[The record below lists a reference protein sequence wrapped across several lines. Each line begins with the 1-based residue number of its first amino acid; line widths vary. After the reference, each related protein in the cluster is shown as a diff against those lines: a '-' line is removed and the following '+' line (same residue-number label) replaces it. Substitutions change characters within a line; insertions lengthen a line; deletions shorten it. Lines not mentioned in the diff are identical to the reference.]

1 MRIKEVNIVNFKGF
15 QNETVTF
22 NGNLTVVIGNNTA
35 GKTTLLKALQVGLG
49 AYLQSLK
56 TLPGGTSYRRNFSSL
71 DKFMRFD
78 QELRDYVPN
87 TEKPRITIHADFPIT
102 TSSDGHCPEVS
113 FIPIRWYREYAGNYT
128 THTRVSAG
136 ELIDA
141 VHRMEHLRNEEK
153 ENSIYPLVLSFG
165 DQKDQ

>member
-78 QELRDYVPN
+78 QELRDYVP
-87 TEKPRITIHADFPIT
+87 E
-102 TSSDGHCPEVS
+102 
-113 FIPIRWYREYAGNYT
+113 YREAQNNHPCRFSDNHIFGW
-128 THTRVSAG
+128 A
-136 ELIDA
+136 
-141 VHRMEHLRNEEK
+141 
-153 ENSIYPLVLSFG
+153 LS
-165 DQKDQ
+165 

>member
-1 MRIKEVNIVNFKGF
+1 M
-15 QNETVTF
+15 ETLRF
-22 NGNLTVVIGNNTA
+22 IGNNTA

-102 TSSDGHCPEVS
+102 TSWMGIVLKCHLYPSVGT
-113 FIPIRWYREYAGNYT
+113 GNMQAIT
-128 THTRVSAG
+128 PHIHAFRQV
-136 ELIDA
+136 
-141 VHRMEHLRNEEK
+141 N
-153 ENSIYPLVLSFG
+153 
-165 DQKDQ
+165 